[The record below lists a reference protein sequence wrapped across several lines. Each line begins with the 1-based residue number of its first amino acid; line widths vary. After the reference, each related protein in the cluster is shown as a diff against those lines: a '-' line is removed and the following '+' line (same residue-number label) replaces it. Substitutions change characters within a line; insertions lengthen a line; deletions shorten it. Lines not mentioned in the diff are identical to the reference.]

1 LRIVLPKITFTNTY
15 HLENIEAVHMPGHTD
30 CSAIIHIPDERIIFA
45 GDLLFAKTF
54 PWAGDPT
61 ADPNQWIES
70 FQKILK
76 MDIDTIIPGHG
87 PISGKEEIRI
97 QLGWFKKTL
106 DEMKQLISE
115 GVTREEIITYEG
127 YKEFYESTGD
137 RRERSLSHWYDVLK
151 R

>member
-1 LRIVLPKITFTNTY
+1 
-15 HLENIEAVHMPGHTD
+15 MPGHTD
-30 CSAIIHIPDERIIFA
+30 CSAIIHIPDEKIIFA

-97 QLGWFKKTL
+97 QLEWFKKTL